1 MAIVVWPVDA
11 VTGAPSYTGRLLRQ
25 TQSVFLP
32 GATTVNPFAV
42 TSAVRRGTS
51 PTTVTAT
58 STTWTVGLHAGV
70 LNLES
75 AVESGPYCYAVNT
88 AQTGAV
94 TAAHATLPRVDIVW
108 VRIDDPAESDGSSVP
123 AVVAGYT
130 AGTAN
135 ASPVAPATPARCMV
149 LAQLNVP
156 ASGGGAPTVVW
167 KAPQIATPLDAAVT
181 AQVTANV
188 TGIGASDIVV
198 ATAPSVT
205 GDGVKRFRITASFEQ
220 IVSASGD
227 IYIMKLKANGT
238 QVKDGLFTCK
248 TSTASDS
255 GTLVTTHVP
264 ASGACVYTLTAVR
277 FSGSG
282 SGAVYGSA
290 TSPIDIIVEQ
300 IS

>member
-1 MAIVVWPVDA
+1 MAIVVYPVDA
-11 VTGAPSYTGRLLRQ
+11 VTGAPSYTGRSLRQ
-25 TQSVFLP
+25 TMSVFLP
-32 GATTVNPFAV
+32 GATTANPFAV
-42 TSAVRRGTS
+42 TSAIRRGTS

-75 AVESGPYCYAVNT
+75 AIESGPYAYSVNT

-167 KAPQIATPLDAAVT
+167 KAPQLATPLDAAVT

-188 TGIGASDIVV
+188 TGITTSDVV
-198 ATAPSVT
+198 IATAASVA
-205 GDGVKRFRITASFEQ
+205 GDGVKKFRITTSFEQ
-220 IVSASGD
+220 IVSVSGD
-227 IYIMKLKANGT
+227 IYIVKIKANGT
-238 QVKDGLFTCK
+238 QIKQGLFTCK
-248 TSTASDS
+248 ASTATDS
-255 GTLVTTHVP
+255 GAVITSHVP
-264 ASGACVYTLTAVR
+264 AAACVYTATATR
-277 FSGSG
+277 FSGTG
-282 SGAVYGSA
+282 TGAVYASA
-290 TSPIDIIVEQ
+290 TSPIDLIVEQ
-300 IS
+300 IA

>member
-1 MAIVVWPVDA
+1 MPIAVWPVDA
-11 VTGAPSYTGRLLRQ
+11 VTGAPQYTGRTLRQ
-25 TQSVFLP
+25 TLSTFLP
-32 GATTVNPFAV
+32 GATASNPFAV

-58 STTWTVGLHAGV
+58 STVWTVGLHAGV

-75 AVESGPYCYAVNT
+75 AVESGPYCYSVNT

-167 KAPQIATPLDAAVT
+167 KAPQIATPFDAAAV

-188 TGIGASDIVV
+188 TGITTADVVV
-198 ATAPSVT
+198 ATAASVT
-205 GDGVKRFRITASFEQ
+205 GDGAKRFKVTASFEQ

-227 IYIMKLKANGT
+227 IYIVKIKANGT
-238 QVKDGLFTCK
+238 QIKDGLFTCK
-248 TSTASDS
+248 ASTASDS

-264 ASGACVYTLTAVR
+264 SAGGCVYTLTAVR
-277 FSGSG
+277 FSGTG
-282 SGAVYGSA
+282 TGAVYGSA
-290 TSPIDIIVEQ
+290 TSPIDLIVEQ
-300 IS
+300 IA